1 MAVRSVLVSDTLE
14 TFRTTFNSL
23 GTDVGDLGSLSTTD
37 QSSIVAAINEVNTS
51 VTTAFKIA
59 DDSSTQQTINTGD
72 VFRISGTSN
81 QVTATVSATDTL
93 TVALASTI
101 SGITSLTA
109 SGTVQGGTLTD
120 GTASLTSGA
129 LTGVT
134 SATIGAITI
143 SGSQISSADST
154 IVPMEGLNILNISSA
169 STDTDAFLVSDGG
182 VVKKRTGG
190 EVLSDMGGASTGFA
204 IAQAVALG

>member
-1 MAVRSVLVSDTLE
+1 MMAVRSVLVSDTLE

-154 IVPMEGLNILNISSA
+154 IVQMEGLNILNISSA

-190 EVLSDMGGASTGFA
+190 EVLSDIGGASTGFA
-204 IAQAVALG
+204 IAQAV